1 MQSLLPRVLPKRD
14 NGDITNQI
22 HRDVLKNRGNNWQGW
37 LAGGFVASLMV
48 APWGVAMYGLELA
61 KRQWDPLQKHI
72 AHADFS
78 PSHLRV
84 GLLNGPTVS
93 SPGPFVGMSGFEHSF
108 VDAFVRRTGRS
119 VEYVFFPDSAAAHS
133 ALAQGKID
141 IAPFGFTG
149 EQADH
154 LSVTSVNYAENPWI
168 IIYSSGEAKP
178 KSAEQLAGKTV
189 HVQARVFDS
198 RAFAKLRSQWPNV
211 TFTRYLSGND
221 NALMHA
227 VDVGTVTLALVE
239 SNLLEATQH
248 VYKLAGKGVTL
259 QESGRAWL
267 TRSRDH
273 ALNGEIHHFMTNS
286 VADRTVIQ
294 LKERHFGHTLA
305 VNSFD
310 ARVFEERVAE
320 TLPTW
325 RGELRKAQE
334 ETGIDWRLIASLA
347 YQESQWQAKAVSYTG
362 VWGFMQLTQ
371 DTANMYRVDRSDP
384 NAAIAAGAKHLAYL
398 HRATPDHI
406 AEPDRTWFALA
417 AYNIGLGHVNDAR
430 ILAQRANLNPD
441 SWADVKTQLWQ
452 LTQPKVAVTL
462 KHGLAR
468 GYEALEYVD
477 RIRSFYEMLVRLEN
491 PHSPKKKPLELSPK
505 PVPAGSG
512 VRTASAEK

>member
-1 MQSLLPRVLPKRD
+1 
-14 NGDITNQI
+14 
-22 HRDVLKNRGNNWQGW
+22 
-37 LAGGFVASLMV
+37 
-48 APWGVAMYGLELA
+48 
-61 KRQWDPLQKHI
+61 
-72 AHADFS
+72 
-78 PSHLRV
+78 
-84 GLLNGPTVS
+84 
-93 SPGPFVGMSGFEHSF
+93 
-108 VDAFVRRTGRS
+108 
-119 VEYVFFPDSAAAHS
+119 
-133 ALAQGKID
+133 
-141 IAPFGFTG
+141 
-149 EQADH
+149 
-154 LSVTSVNYAENPWI
+154 
-168 IIYSSGEAKP
+168 
-178 KSAEQLAGKTV
+178 
-189 HVQARVFDS
+189 
-198 RAFAKLRSQWPNV
+198 
-211 TFTRYLSGND
+211 
-221 NALMHA
+221 
-227 VDVGTVTLALVE
+227 
-239 SNLLEATQH
+239 
-248 VYKLAGKGVTL
+248 
-259 QESGRAWL
+259 
-267 TRSRDH
+267 
-273 ALNGEIHHFMTNS
+273 
-286 VADRTVIQ
+286 
-294 LKERHFGHTLA
+294 
-305 VNSFD
+305 
-310 ARVFEERVAE
+310 VFEERVAE

-452 LTQPKVAVTL
+452 LTQPKVAATL